1 MAITTSMTAAALVV
15 IATLLVCQQQSVL
28 AEQCVPR
35 SGNNGY
41 PNRDRE
47 AINGNVNLATLFI
60 VLRDS
65 LEAQKTIA
73 VG

>member
-15 IATLLVCQQQSVL
+15 IAMLLVCLQQSVL
-28 AEQCVPR
+28 AGQCVPR
-35 SGNNGY
+35 SGNYSY

-47 AINGNVNLATLFI
+47 AINGNLDLATLFI

-65 LEAQKTIA
+65 LEAQKAIA